1 MVPAMFRPLRPL
13 PPGRSWPA
21 RLSRGA
27 AVFALGGL
35 WMAPTFGLLPPLVLD
50 NTSRSMPE
58 GLYLYEHRVGSP
70 PAARGDVV
78 VVRDPPHFDLPWLMK
93 RVEGVAGDRY
103 CWDES
108 LGTHR
113 LNGRPMPP
121 PDPDSAGLGI
131 PVWKGCVTLGP
142 GQVVAYGRTADS
154 YQPVDK
160 FVVRRSSYYIL

>member
-1 MVPAMFRPLRPL
+1 
-13 PPGRSWPA
+13 
-21 RLSRGA
+21 
-27 AVFALGGL
+27 
-35 WMAPTFGLLPPLVLD
+35 
-50 NTSRSMPE
+50 
-58 GLYLYEHRVGSP
+58 
-70 PAARGDVV
+70 
-78 VVRDPPHFDLPWLMK
+78 MK

-121 PDPDSAGLGI
+121 PDPDSVGLGI

-154 YQPVDK
+154 YDSRYDPIGVLDAARLWGVYQPVW
-160 FVVRRSSYYIL
+160 VGP